1 VQFQVDRH
9 AFAATWTK
17 MQHKFF
23 AKKPQEIFQSR
34 LSSVYTYSLSNIFFC
49 PHPHP

>member
-1 VQFQVDRH
+1 
-9 AFAATWTK
+9 

-34 LSSVYTYSLSNIFFC
+34 LSSVYTYSLSNIFSVRILIHKE
-49 PHPHP
+49 PKTHAP